1 MKDNSAGTALI
12 TGGAGFLGS
21 HLCDRLIGEGIR
33 VLCVDNLLTGSI
45 DNVRHL
51 IDHPRFSLLHH
62 DVNTPIFVDELFAD
76 GVHRNVPEN
85 IDFVLH
91 FASPASPKD
100 YARFPIPTLKVGALG
115 TFHALGLAKAYD
127 ATFVLA
133 SSSEVYG
140 DPLVSPQGEDY
151 YGNVNP
157 IGPRSVYD
165 EAKRYA
171 EALTSAYFHAHGMDV
186 RIARLFNTYGPRM
199 RINDGRAVPA
209 FLSKALRLEPIT
221 VYGDGSQTRSFCYVD
236 DTIEAIYRMMTLP
249 RQADNQEHPTLM
261 NIGNP
266 DEVTILQVAQEI
278 VELTRSRSQIVFEP
292 MPQNDPMQ
300 RKPDITRAKTLLGWE
315 PKVQRLA
322 GFERTIPYFITSLE
336 LSRL

>member
-1 MKDNSAGTALI
+1 MTRSKSQVALI

-21 HLCDRLIGEGIR
+21 HLCDRLIAEGLR
-33 VLCVDNLLTGSI
+33 VLCVDNLLTGSL
-45 DNVRHL
+45 DNVEHL
-51 IDHPRFSLLHH
+51 TDHPNFSLLHH
-62 DVNTPIFVDELFAD
+62 DVNTPIFIHELFA
-76 GVHRNVPEN
+76 GGANGNVPGN

-127 ATFVLA
+127 ATFILA

-140 DPLVSPQGEDY
+140 DPLVSPQAEDY

-157 IGPRSVYD
+157 VGPRSVYD

-171 EALTSAYFHAHGMDV
+171 EALASAYFHAHAVDV

-209 FLSKALRLEPIT
+209 FLSQALRNEPIT

-236 DTIEAIYRMMTLP
+236 DTVEAIRRLVVLP
-249 RQADNQEHPTLM
+249 KQSNDHDGLILM

-266 DEVTILQVAQEI
+266 DEVTILQAAREI
-278 VELTRSRSQIVFEP
+278 VELTKSPSQIVFEP
-292 MPQNDPMQ
+292 MPQNDPMK

-315 PKVQRLA
+315 PQVQRLD
-322 GFERTIPYFITSLE
+322 GFERTIPYFLESLE
-336 LSRL
+336 LSRV